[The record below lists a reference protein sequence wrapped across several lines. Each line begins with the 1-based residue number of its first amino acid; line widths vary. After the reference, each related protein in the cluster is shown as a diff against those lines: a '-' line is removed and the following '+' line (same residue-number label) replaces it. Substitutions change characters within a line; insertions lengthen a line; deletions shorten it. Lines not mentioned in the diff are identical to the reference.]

1 MKKIIFTLFALAA
14 ALPQAIA
21 QEADLT
27 RATVDVDEGRLE
39 SLLTD
44 AQKQAVRHQGTSP
57 SPARWP
63 MKITHTC
70 APACSH
76 SSTRSTCARQALI
89 PYQRG
94 LFTARY
100 SNLMPMK

>member
-1 MKKIIFTLFALAA
+1 MKKIMFTLFALAA

-21 QEADLT
+21 QEADST
-27 RATVDVDEGRLE
+27 RAIVNVDGQPLE
-39 SLLTD
+39 
-44 AQKQAVRHQGTSP
+44 GTSP

-76 SSTRSTCARQALI
+76 SSTRSTCARLTSTR
-89 PYQRG
+89 YQSW
-94 LFTARY
+94 LFIVIQKT
-100 SNLMPMK
+100 N